1 MTVKEYLHQ
10 AYRLDQRIKS
20 DTMEAQNLREMA
32 GSVSAIQYDKD
43 RVQTSRNT
51 EAPFVRT
58 LEKLWTLEKKIAGEL
73 EMLSDLKKQ
82 IREVIEAVP
91 DTDERKI
98 TPGPIFPERV
108 SGGGYIM
115 RFFRMLREHLHIS
128 AKTVIYG
135 EMLVLSLLCLSI
147 FLFKTDPGQ
156 AVISQASRL
165 AGYMNPLENTDS
177 ADPDNT
183 ETDKKAD
190 KNKDYIKWV
199 DFGVTSEAM
208 NQAFRLDVDTC
219 QSDIHLN
226 WVDLLAYLGTRY
238 GGDFSKY
245 KPEHMTAVA
254 EKLKNGET
262 TMEELTKDM
271 KYYSYYRQA
280 YGAVLDGMVGQFEA
294 EIPASEAPAAYLPSG
309 VAGGAPG
316 DPATVWVTKY
326 GLKAFSP
333 IAKGFPYSDFDDFGV
348 ARSYGFKRQHLGHD
362 MMGQVGTPVVAVE
375 SGYVEALG
383 WNQYGGWRLGIRSF
397 DHKRYYYYAHLR
409 KNYPYQSGLEVGS
422 VVQAGDVIGYLG
434 RTGYSRTENTN
445 NIDDPHLHFGLE
457 LIFDESQKDTH
468 S

>member
-1 MTVKEYLHQ
+1 
-10 AYRLDQRIKS
+10 
-20 DTMEAQNLREMA
+20 
-32 GSVSAIQYDKD
+32 
-43 RVQTSRNT
+43 
-51 EAPFVRT
+51 
-58 LEKLWTLEKKIAGEL
+58 
-73 EMLSDLKKQ
+73 
-82 IREVIEAVP
+82 
-91 DTDERKI
+91 
-98 TPGPIFPERV
+98 
-108 SGGGYIM
+108 M

-128 AKTVIYG
+128 TKTVIYG
-135 EMLVLSLLCLSI
+135 EMLVLSLLCLGI
-147 FLFKTDPGQ
+147 FLFQTDPGQ

-165 AGYMNPLENTDS
+165 AGYMNPLESMDS
-177 ADPDNT
+177 ADQDKAGTDNK
-183 ETDKKAD
+183 ETDKKGD

-226 WVDLLAYLGTRY
+226 WVDLLACLGARY

-254 EKLKNGET
+254 EKLKSGET

-294 EIPASEAPAAYLPSG
+294 EIPAGEAPAAYLPSG

-457 LIFDESQKDTH
+457 LIFDESQKDSNNEIWVSCYELVKFLNLNRCEAVKVEGTKEWKRLYGIKDPLVPVQPATP
-468 S
+468 SQAGPAAESQAESQADPQTDPQAGSQAESQTEPQAES

>member
-1 MTVKEYLHQ
+1 
-10 AYRLDQRIKS
+10 
-20 DTMEAQNLREMA
+20 
-32 GSVSAIQYDKD
+32 
-43 RVQTSRNT
+43 
-51 EAPFVRT
+51 
-58 LEKLWTLEKKIAGEL
+58 
-73 EMLSDLKKQ
+73 
-82 IREVIEAVP
+82 
-91 DTDERKI
+91 
-98 TPGPIFPERV
+98 
-108 SGGGYIM
+108 
-115 RFFRMLREHLHIS
+115 
-128 AKTVIYG
+128 
-135 EMLVLSLLCLSI
+135 
-147 FLFKTDPGQ
+147 
-156 AVISQASRL
+156 
-165 AGYMNPLENTDS
+165 
-177 ADPDNT
+177 
-183 ETDKKAD
+183 
-190 KNKDYIKWV
+190 
-199 DFGVTSEAM
+199 M

-219 QSDIHLN
+219 RSDIHLN

-375 SGYVEALG
+375 SG
-383 WNQYGGWRLGIRSF
+383 
-397 DHKRYYYYAHLR
+397 
-409 KNYPYQSGLEVGS
+409 
-422 VVQAGDVIGYLG
+422 
-434 RTGYSRTENTN
+434 
-445 NIDDPHLHFGLE
+445 
-457 LIFDESQKDTH
+457 
-468 S
+468 